1 MRSESILTDVFEFRN
16 LESQESSVEVEKRKK
31 MAKLNINYRPK

>member
-1 MRSESILTDVFEFRN
+1 MRSESILNDVFEFRN
-16 LESQESSVEVEKRKK
+16 LESQESSVDVEKRK